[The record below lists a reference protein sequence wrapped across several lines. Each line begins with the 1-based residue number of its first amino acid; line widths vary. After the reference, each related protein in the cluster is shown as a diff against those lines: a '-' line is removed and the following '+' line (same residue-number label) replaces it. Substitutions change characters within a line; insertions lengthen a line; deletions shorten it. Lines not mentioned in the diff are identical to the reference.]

1 MQDDLNLPTSAE
13 LERFREEITRELRL
27 TRDEVREAFE
37 AAAEPLKKEL
47 PEILKHVAMLEERVR
62 ELESRIMGTGAEWPR
77 QQIN

>member
-13 LERFREEITRELRL
+13 LERFREHITRELRL

-37 AAAEPLKKEL
+37 AAAEPLKVQL
-47 PEILKHVAMLEERVR
+47 PEMLKHIAMLEERVR
-62 ELESRIMGTGAEWPR
+62 ELEAKIAGDQWRR

>member
-27 TRDEVREAFE
+27 TRDEVRQAFE
-37 AAAEPLKKEL
+37 AAAEPLKTQL
-47 PEILKHVAMLEERVR
+47 PEILKHVTMLEERVR
-62 ELESRIMGTGAEWPR
+62 ELESRVMDEKWRR